1 LNPWCRHRE
10 QRWVKQRAGS
20 YSIAKPDIH
29 LERDASVF
37 KARKE
42 FDTDTFVFLLLL
54 DLLDANS
61 LREENETVVCN

>member
-1 LNPWCRHRE
+1 VQH
-10 QRWVKQRAGS
+10 AGS
-20 YSIAKPDIH
+20 HRVAKSDIH
-29 LERDASVF
+29 LELDASVF

-42 FDTDTFVFLLLL
+42 FDTDTFVFPLLL